1 MTEFLQTSFF
11 QTAVT
16 EWCSCMIYIALTKKK
31 RRGISLAGICILML
45 LVQNLLLY
53 MTFRQPEGLTFLPWL
68 FIRMPLYLAGMW
80 VFIWLCCDVPVI
92 DVTYLCVRSFML
104 AELAWALVW
113 EWQIQR
119 AGSAL
124 DTSTAYDV
132 YSAYG
137 TEPSGGGGAS
147 SALVILL
154 VYAAV
159 FGLMY
164 LLERQIKRRVER
176 FRTTLHELILV
187 SVIALITFLLTSF
200 FASHDTTVLDGQ
212 ITLSHSLVNFVGILF
227 VFVYRLWFA
236 NLQAAHELDMIH
248 RVVEQQAI
256 QYDSSRESMDAVN
269 RKYHDIKQML
279 SAMRSEVTQEKKI
292 KWIDD
297 MEQEIR
303 EYEVWCK
310 TGNPVLDVL
319 ISEKYLRC
327 VHEEIELSCVI
338 DGEQLKDMEMADI
351 CTIFGN
357 ALDNAI
363 EHVCRIR
370 EKERRLI
377 HVKVFERQGFLN
389 ISIENILEGELKME
403 DGIPVTTKEEKEFHG
418 YGIKSIQYA
427 VSRYHGAMTIDQK
440 DNWFYL
446 KLIFPLPLKK

>member
-1 MTEFLQTSFF
+1 MMESFQTSYF
-11 QTAVT
+11 QTAIT
-16 EWCSCMIYIALTKKK
+16 EWCGCMVYIAISKKK
-31 RRGISLAGICILML
+31 RKGCALAGICVLML

-53 MTFRQPEGLTFLPWL
+53 VTFRQPEGMTFLSWL

-80 VFIWLCCDVPVI
+80 LFLWLCCDVPVI

-104 AELAWALVW
+104 AELAWALIW
-113 EWQIQR
+113 EWQIRQ
-119 AGSAL
+119 ADNVTNVQS
-124 DTSTAYDV
+124 AYD
-132 YSAYG
+132 AYDAY
-137 TEPSGGGGAS
+137 TAAPTGGGLP
-147 SALVILL
+147 SAFVIAL
-154 VYAAV
+154 VYATV

-164 LLERQIKRRVER
+164 LLERQIKRKVER
-176 FRTTLHELILV
+176 FRTTLHELVLV
-187 SVIALITFLLTSF
+187 SMIALITFLLTSF

-227 VFVYRLWFA
+227 VFVYRLWFS

-297 MEQEIR
+297 MEREIR

-310 TGNPVLDVL
+310 TGNPVLDVVL
-319 ISEKYLRC
+319 SEKYLRC
-327 VHEEIELSCVI
+327 VHEEIELSCVV
-338 DGEQLKDMEMADI
+338 DGAQLKDMEMADI

-363 EHVCRIR
+363 EHVSRIK

-389 ISIENILEGELKME
+389 ISIENILEGKLQME

-427 VSRYHGAMTIDQK
+427 VNRYHGCMTIDQEEH
-440 DNWFYL
+440 WFRL